1 MACLTKLGLHYG
13 MDVGEAGNTV
23 QLVDYG
29 THSPSPGNEDRATE
43 QLSQTFQ
50 MYIDLTSQWEVRLL
64 SYRPEG

>member
-1 MACLTKLGLHYG
+1 

-23 QLVDYG
+23 KLVDYG